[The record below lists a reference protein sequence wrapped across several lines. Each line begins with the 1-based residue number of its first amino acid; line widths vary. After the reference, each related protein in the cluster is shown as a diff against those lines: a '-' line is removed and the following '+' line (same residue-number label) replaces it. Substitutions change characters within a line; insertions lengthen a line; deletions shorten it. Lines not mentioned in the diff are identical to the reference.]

1 MQYNHTLPRAVICDV
16 DGTLVDRERKEPTA
30 RLLAC
35 LERARR
41 QGALVLVASGRI
53 RQLVPAALRETAD
66 YCVCGNGGIVLDRG
80 GDVVCETPYAPELV
94 EELAAFCRRIGGALS
109 FSFPSGYG
117 AYCDFERMRRMYL
130 ESTGMDGGITDE
142 TARRDRHLRE
152 APFSAFL
159 IGNEGEVYR
168 YLRGQPRLQGA
179 RQWQDHFDIYPV
191 ATTKAAGISQVLQ
204 RHGIDWKDVV
214 AFGDS
219 PNDLEM
225 LAAAGRG
232 YAMGNACPEAKELT
246 AYLAPP
252 VWEDGVAQVLEE
264 IFGLGKK

>member
-179 RQWQDHFDIYPV
+179 RQWQDPLRHLPRGHHQGRRHQPG
-191 ATTKAAGISQVLQ
+191 AAAARHRLERRGRVRRQPQ
-204 RHGIDWKDVV
+204 RS
-214 AFGDS
+214 GD
-219 PNDLEM
+219 
-225 LAAAGRG
+225 AGRG
-232 YAMGNACPEAKELT
+232 GARLCHGQRLPEAKELT